1 MRLINTST
9 LQIEEFF
16 DGHAP
21 NYAILSH
28 RWVDGEVTLQE
39 MQAETATSK
48 PGYQKILNTCREALA
63 DGLPYAWVDTCCI
76 DKTSSAELSE
86 AINSMYRWYAEADI
100 CYVFLNDVA
109 VDDVSSGPGED
120 AFAKSMWFTRG
131 WTLQELVAPE
141 HITFYNASWREIG
154 TKASLRI
161 AIAAVTQIDVT
172 MLQKSANLDDYS
184 IARRMSWASRRVTTR
199 KEDMAY
205 CLLGIFNVNMP
216 MLYGEGNRAFNR
228 LQEEIMKDSDD
239 HSLFAWSSSS
249 TDARGLLARSP
260 ADFATCA
267 SIDATH
273 ARWNKEPYA
282 ISNLGLKVNLPM
294 LPWAMDTYLAA
305 LDCARDGNRLGIF
318 LRMLPRENHYAR
330 VMLNGHDLVIFGNGL
345 AQKCTYRDVFVQQR
359 VWGSIL
365 AEERFYGFWMRTL
378 LAPIKSKP
386 KPKKKKKSGQ
396 RANTSDDEG
405 FSEVAT
411 RGDWDDEK
419 RIFELAVGDSGTA
432 GAIFLRDG
440 DRATTIKVGFD
451 GTFNP
456 RVQVGGNISSPEI
469 GNMDGY
475 SDAAR
480 LHPSWMDAPAHSM
493 YLNRG
498 TRLDGLLK
506 DEYPWRISVQ
516 NGKIPGTEKMGW
528 IVDVEKS
535 DGDRGKDF
543 NRICDGCSSVS
554 NPSFPS
560 AILPI
565 CTTIRGTAMSKD
577 LVNTLT
583 FPQTI
588 YKVWHRCIQCPDFDY
603 CSKCVVNSA
612 ETHNHKFEAI
622 R

>member
-1 MRLINTST
+1 MRLINTSN
-9 LQIEEFF
+9 LRIEEFF

-39 MQAETATSK
+39 MQSESATTK
-48 PGYQKILNTCREALA
+48 PGYQKILNTCKEAIA
-63 DGLPYAWVDTCCI
+63 DGIPYAWVDTCCI

-86 AINSMYRWYAEADI
+86 AINSMYRWYAEAEI
-100 CYVFLNDVA
+100 CYAFLNDVD
-109 VDDVSSGPGED
+109 VDDVTSGPGED
-120 AFAKSMWFTRG
+120 AFAKSMWFSRG
-131 WTLQELVAPE
+131 WTLQELIAPE
-141 HITFYNASWREIG
+141 HVTFYNASWREIG
-154 TKASLRI
+154 TKTSLRV
-161 AIAAVTQIDVT
+161 AIAAVTQIDVA
-172 MLQKSANLDDYS
+172 MLQTGASLEDYS
-184 IARRMSWASRRVTTR
+184 IARRMSWVSRRVTTR

-216 MLYGEGNRAFNR
+216 MLYGEGDRAFIR
-228 LQEEIMKDSDD
+228 LQEEIMKHSDD

-249 TDARGLLARSP
+249 TAARGLLARSP

-318 LRMLPRENHYAR
+318 LRLLPRENHYAR
-330 VMLNGHDLVIFGNGL
+330 VMLNGEDLVIFGNGL
-345 AQKCTYRDVFVQQR
+345 AAKCKYRDVFVQQR
-359 VWGSIL
+359 VWGSVL

-386 KPKKKKKSGQ
+386 ETKKKKKGGQ
-396 RANTSDDEG
+396 RGNVDDEG
-405 FSEVAT
+405 LSEVIT
-411 RGDWDDEK
+411 RGEWDDEK
-419 RIFELAVGDSGTA
+419 RLFELAVGDSGTA
-432 GAIFLRDG
+432 GAIFLREEG
-440 DRATTIKVGFD
+440 KATTIKVGLD
-451 GTFNP
+451 GAFNP
-456 RVQVGGNISSPEI
+456 RVQVGGSIFSPEI
-469 GNMDGY
+469 GNLDAY
-475 SDAAR
+475 SEAGR

-493 YLNRG
+493 YLDRG

-506 DEYPWRISVQ
+506 DDYPWRIEVH
-516 NGKIPGTEKMGW
+516 NGMIPNTGKMGW
-528 IVDVEKS
+528 IVDIERS
-535 DGDRGKDF
+535 DGDKGKDF
-543 NRICDGCSSVS
+543 NRICDGCGAVRKS
-554 NPSFPS
+554 PPPDHS
-560 AILPI
+560 AHS
-565 CTTIRGTAMSKD
+565 GTAMSGESGEQAGTD
-577 LVNTLT
+577 I
-583 FPQTI
+583 PQAI
-588 YKVWHRCIQCPDFDY
+588 YKIWHRCIQCPDFDY